1 MHDIKFIELR
11 KLPDSANSVG
21 RDIKS
26 LLVMLEDVLSQV
38 RANNT
43 ELVFFH
49 LFIHEVEI
57 NLSLV
62 VLELALYDLFDFLSI
77 GRLKQTL
84 DRWLLH
90 PDQPLFLFFLLPNDK
105 SFLVFK

>member
-1 MHDIKFIELR
+1 MHDIEFIELR
-11 KLPDSANSVG
+11 KLPDGAHPVG
-21 RDIKS
+21 RDIES
-26 LLVMLEDVLSQV
+26 LLVILEDILSQV

-49 LFIHEVEI
+49 LLVHEVEI
-57 NLSLV
+57 NLTFV
-62 VLELALYDLFDFLSI
+62 ILELALYDLFDFLSI